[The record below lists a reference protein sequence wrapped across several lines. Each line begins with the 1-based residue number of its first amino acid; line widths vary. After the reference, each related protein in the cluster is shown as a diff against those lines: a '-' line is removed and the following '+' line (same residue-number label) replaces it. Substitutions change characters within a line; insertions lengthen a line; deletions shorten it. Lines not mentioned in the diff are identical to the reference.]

1 MDLRPA
7 IPSDLPDIARLHEAN
22 WRRDYAGV
30 LPEFVLGKRLSD
42 DMAVRWRD
50 GVLATRRVF
59 VVRDAEGLKG
69 FAAMLDEG
77 PHGCAFLDALH
88 VAPVA
93 RAQGVGRALM
103 SAVAVLSIPGALTL
117 EVLSTNRDARRI
129 YRGWGGV
136 ESVEFDDEILGI
148 RVPAVSVGWRDTA
161 ALVDRLS
168 GAWSELPP

>member
-7 IPSDLPDIARLHEAN
+7 IASDLPEIARLHEAN
-22 WRRDYAGV
+22 WRRDYASIVPQVALGV
-30 LPEFVLGKRLSD
+30 RLTEY
-42 DMAVRWRD
+42 MQARWRP
-50 GVLATRRVF
+50 GVLATSRVF

-77 PHGCAFLDALH
+77 PHDCAFLDALH

-117 EVLSTNRDARRI
+117 EVLSGNRDARGI
-129 YRGWGGV
+129 YRRWGGV
-136 ESVEFDDEILGI
+136 ESREFEDEILGVA
-148 RVPAVSVGWRDTA
+148 VPAVSVGWRDAGT
-161 ALVDRLS
+161 LVKRLS
-168 GAWSELPP
+168 GTTP